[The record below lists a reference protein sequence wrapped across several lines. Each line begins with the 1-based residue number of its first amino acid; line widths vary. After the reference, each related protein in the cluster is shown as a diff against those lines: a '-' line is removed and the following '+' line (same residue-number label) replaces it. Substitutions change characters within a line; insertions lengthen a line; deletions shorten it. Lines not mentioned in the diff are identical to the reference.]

1 MLTIRSFVKAKNL
14 IFVLTQFLFFGLL
27 NSADPLSLTRGLT
40 ENSVVLPQVG
50 SNSQVTSYVQGSAA
64 NGQSVTNLFSNSARS
79 EVEDFLDFLKKVEG
93 VPSNLVFPVVQDDE
107 ATFKTKS
114 TALLSELDK
123 LMSDPKN
130 LRENWVNQVRKHL
143 KVKSGFSDWFKS
155 INSRIERL
163 EASVVAIQK
172 ALGSEKIGKATD
184 QVTRSVA
191 AVRPASQAQATRQ
204 MR

>member
-1 MLTIRSFVKAKNL
+1 M
-14 IFVLTQFLFFGLL
+14 FFGLL

-50 SNSQVTSYVQGSAA
+50 SNSQAISYVQGSAA
-64 NGQSVTNLFSNSARS
+64 NGQSVANLFSNSARS

-93 VPSNLVFPVVQDDE
+93 IPTNLVFPVAQDDE

-114 TALLSELDK
+114 TALLGELDK

-163 EASVVAIQK
+163 ESSVVAIQK
-172 ALGSEKIGKATD
+172 TLGSEKIARAAE

>member
-50 SNSQVTSYVQGSAA
+50 SNSQAISYVQGSAA
-64 NGQSVTNLFSNSARS
+64 NGQSVANLFSNSARS

-93 VPSNLVFPVVQDDE
+93 IPTNLVFPVAQDDE

-163 EASVVAIQK
+163 ESSVVAIQK
-172 ALGSEKIGKATD
+172 TLGSEKIARAAE

>member
-50 SNSQVTSYVQGSAA
+50 SNSQAISYVQGSAA
-64 NGQSVTNLFSNSARS
+64 NGQSVANLFSNSARS

-93 VPSNLVFPVVQDDE
+93 IPTNLVFPVAQDDE

-114 TALLSELDK
+114 TALLGELDK

-163 EASVVAIQK
+163 ESSVVAIQK
-172 ALGSEKIGKATD
+172 TLGSEKIARAAE